1 MYKHILIPTDGS
13 DLSEKAIKQGLALA
27 KSIGAKVTAITVSQT
42 FHTFSVDPVIVT
54 DTPKQ
59 YQKNCDARAERYL
72 SIAKN
77 VAKAAS
83 VPYEGIHVMHDH
95 PYEAI
100 VGAAKDKGCDL
111 ICMAS
116 HGRKGMSAIV
126 LGSETV
132 KVLTHS
138 KIPTLVCR

>member
-13 DLSEKAIKQGLALA
+13 ELSDKAVKQGLALA
-27 KSIGAKVTAITVSQT
+27 KSVGAKVTAITVSET
-42 FHTFSVDPVIVT
+42 FHTFAIDPEMLT
-54 DTPKQ
+54 DTEEQ
-59 YQKNCDARAERYL
+59 YKIDCEARAEKYL

-77 VAKAAS
+77 AATAAG
-83 VPYEGIHVMHDH
+83 VPYEGMHVMHDH

-100 VGAAKDKGCDL
+100 INAAKDKGCDL
-111 ICMAS
+111 IFMAS
-116 HGRKGMSAIV
+116 HGRRGMSAIV

>member
-13 DLSEKAIKQGLALA
+13 GLSEKAIKQGLALA

-42 FHTFSVDPVIVT
+42 FHTFSADPVIIT

-59 YQKNCDARAERYL
+59 YQTHCDARAERYL

-77 VAKAAS
+77 AAKDAS
-83 VPYEGIHVMHDH
+83 VPYEGVHVMHDH

-100 VGAAKDKGCDL
+100 VGTAKDKGCDL